1 MSIVLIYIDVHLRV
15 LIVIQD
21 SVYNSKYEIT
31 NFVDIC
37 KLEFEFEFESEID
50 VGKCNLSCSL
60 TRYIYMCVCVCVCIC
75 AWRAL
80 LEQNYKSHR
89 RHWRINHHQRSNRVI
104 CGLDILYVG
113 FVVVDLYSLPSIRHV
128 GHAIGLFL
136 FWV

>member
-15 LIVIQD
+15 WIVIQD

-60 TRYIYMCVCVCVCIC
+60 TRYIYMCVCVCAYVHGGHYWNRIT
-75 AWRAL
+75 RAI
-80 LEQNYKSHR
+80 E
-89 RHWRINHHQRSNRVI
+89 
-104 CGLDILYVG
+104 DIEE
-113 FVVVDLYSLPSIRHV
+113 
-128 GHAIGLFL
+128 
-136 FWV
+136 